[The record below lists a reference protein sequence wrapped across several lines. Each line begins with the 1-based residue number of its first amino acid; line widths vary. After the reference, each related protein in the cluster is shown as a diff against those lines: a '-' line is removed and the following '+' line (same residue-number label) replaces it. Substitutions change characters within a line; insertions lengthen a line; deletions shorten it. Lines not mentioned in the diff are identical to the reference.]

1 MEGEVLHLQLRFEL
15 REGVVVLVMEVD
27 GLDLNKV
34 SAGAGSNSK
43 SGDGF
48 IDRSKVKILLCDN
61 NTKSS
66 EEVLTLLLGCSYQGI
81 NLYCFFLRHFC

>member
-1 MEGEVLHLQLRFEL
+1 MLFLETMGIQ
-15 REGVVVLVMEVD
+15 

-34 SAGAGSNSK
+34 SAGAGNK
-43 SGDGF
+43 GKPGGGGGGDGL

-61 NTKSS
+61 NTKNS

-81 NLYCFFLRHFC
+81 YTSIYI